1 MQKESLVL
9 PEKFQTSG
17 LRPYGDTVA
26 PDLLTDLALRAQ
38 AGDRVA
44 LSDLVRATQADVW
57 RVCAHLADRAQADDL
72 TQEVYLRAMRA
83 LPTFRGESSAR
94 TWLLGIA
101 RHVAI
106 DSVRA
111 SVRRRAMLARVR
123 PAAPVDDGSGA
134 SDLEALLAGLD
145 GDRRSAFVL
154 TQVAGCSY
162 EEAAEICGC
171 TVGTIRSR
179 VARARADLVA
189 LVRRADAT

>member
-1 MQKESLVL
+1 MTQ
-9 PEKFQTSG
+9 
-17 LRPYGDTVA
+17 VA
-26 PDLLTDLALRAQ
+26 DDLLTDLALRAQ

-57 RVCAHLADRAQADDL
+57 RVCAHLADHSQADDL
-72 TQEVYLRAMRA
+72 AQEVYLRALRA

-111 SVRRRAMLARVR
+111 SVRRRAMLAKVR
-123 PAAPVDDGSGA
+123 PATTVEDGAGA

-145 GDRRSAFVL
+145 TDRRSAFVL
-154 TQVAGCSY
+154 TQVVGCSY

-171 TVGTIRSR
+171 PVGTIRSR

-189 LVRRADAT
+189 VVRRADAS